1 MKTRLF
7 CLLVILFTFGGCNK
21 IKDATTISLKTQLQT
36 SIPVSITA
44 IGMKS
49 YDIIAV
55 GNAITFTKSQDL
67 TLANNVDLAPY
78 LEKIK
83 TINLNSLIVTISGLA
98 TNQTINSVTLN
109 VAGVGD
115 IFTQTNI
122 TSTNNNPFTPTIVSG
137 ILDQVAAKL
146 TTDRKI
152 TLTVS
157 GSANGVMSFTVG
169 LNIDAS
175 VIVYTIG

>member
-1 MKTRLF
+1 MNTKLICF
-7 CLLVILFTFGGCNK
+7 LVILFTIGGCSK
-21 IKDATTISLKTQLQT
+21 IKDATTLSVSTHLQT
-36 SIPVSITA
+36 SIPVTVTA
-44 IGMKS
+44 VGMKS
-49 YDIIAV
+49 FEIVAV
-55 GNAITFTKSQDL
+55 GNAINFTKSQDL

-78 LEKIK
+78 IEKIK
-83 TINLNSLIVTISGLA
+83 AINLNSLIVTISGLSPD
-98 TNQTINSVTLN
+98 QTISSVTLN

-122 TSTNNNPFTPTIVSG
+122 TSINNSFTPTIASG

-157 GSANGVMSFTVG
+157 GSASGVMSFTVG
-169 LNIDAS
+169 LNIDTS
-175 VIVYTIG
+175 VVVYTIS

>member
-1 MKTRLF
+1 MNTKLICF
-7 CLLVILFTFGGCNK
+7 LVILFTISGCSK
-21 IKDATTISLKTQLQT
+21 IKDATTLSVSTHLQT
-36 SIPVSITA
+36 SIPVTVTA

-83 TINLNSLIVTISGLA
+83 AINLNSLIVTVSGLSVD
-98 TNQTINSVTLN
+98 QTISSVTLN

-122 TSTNNNPFTPTIVSG
+122 TSINNSFNPTIASG
-137 ILDQVAAKL
+137 ILDQVAVKL
-146 TTDRKI
+146 ATDRKI

-157 GSANGVMSFTVG
+157 GSASGIMSFTVG
-169 LNIDAS
+169 LNIDTS
-175 VIVYTIG
+175 VVVYTIN